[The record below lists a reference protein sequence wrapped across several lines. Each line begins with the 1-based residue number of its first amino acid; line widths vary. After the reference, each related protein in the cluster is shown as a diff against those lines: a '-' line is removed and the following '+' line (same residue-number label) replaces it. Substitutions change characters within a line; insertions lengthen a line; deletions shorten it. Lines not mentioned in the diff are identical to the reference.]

1 MGVDNMLFFVAF
13 ACIFIMVLCFMW
25 GANKRNNKYQ
35 SELEER
41 IDLEDQYKFIQEYN
55 KRKHK

>member
-1 MGVDNMLFFVAF
+1 MLFFAAF

-25 GANKRNNKYQ
+25 GANKINNKYQ

>member
-1 MGVDNMLFFVAF
+1 MLFLVVIAF
-13 ACIFIMVLCFMW
+13 IFIMILCFMW
-25 GANKRNNKYQ
+25 GANKINNRYQ
-35 SELEER
+35 SELEDR